1 MDNNEI
7 TLEKIELVKDRTGIS
22 YKEAKEALE
31 AANGSVVD
39 AIVAI
44 EDTIDAGSEE
54 KKAPAAAANDA
65 IEKIKE
71 LIRRGNVSKI
81 CIKRNG
87 ETVVNIPVNVGIIG
101 TVVFPWA
108 AVASVIAAFGTKCEI
123 EIVKVDGEVIDLS
136 SKANDTIDTVK
147 SKGEVIF
154 GEAADKTK
162 EFCSNVK
169 EKGGE
174 YVDIAKD
181 KSGDFIDY
189 AKDKGENIIN
199 FAKDKASDLTGK
211 APGTPVDDVAKSDD
225 FDLSDLDLSDMEEK
239 TEE

>member
-1 MDNNEI
+1 MENTEI
-7 TLEKIELVKDRTGIS
+7 TLEKIELVKDRTGTS

-54 KKAPAAAANDA
+54 KKDRTTAANDA
-65 IEKIKE
+65 LEKIKE
-71 LIRRGNVSKI
+71 FIRKGNVSKI
-81 CIKRNG
+81 SIKRNG

-101 TVVFPWA
+101 TVIFPWA

-123 EIVKVDGEVIDLS
+123 EIVKVDGEVIDIS
-136 SKANDTIDTVK
+136 GKANDTFDTVK
-147 SKGEVIF
+147 SKGGVIF
-154 GEAADKTK
+154 GEAADKTR
-162 EFCSNVK
+162 EIYNNVVEKGGEYMDAAK

-174 YVDIAKD
+174 
-181 KSGDFIDY
+181 FFDY
-189 AKDKGENIIN
+189 AKDKGEDIIN
-199 FAKDKASDLTGK
+199 FAKDKAEGFTGK
-211 APGTPVDDVAKSDD
+211 VEETAEKVAKSDE

-239 TEE
+239 NE

>member
-44 EDTIDAGSEE
+44 EDTIDAGNEE
-54 KKAPAAAANDA
+54 KKSPAAAANDV
-65 IEKIKE
+65 IEKLKE
-71 LIRRGNVSKI
+71 LIHKGNVSKI
-81 CIKRNG
+81 SIKRNG
-87 ETVVNIPVNVGIIG
+87 ETVVNIPVNIGIIG

-123 EIVKVDGEVIDLS
+123 EIIKDDGEVIDIS
-136 SKANDTIDTVK
+136 TKANEKIETVRSK
-147 SKGEVIF
+147 SEVIF

-162 EFCSNVK
+162 EFYSNVK
-169 EKGGE
+169 EKSGE
-174 YVDIAKD
+174 YVEKARDKGGDI
-181 KSGDFIDY
+181 FDY
-189 AKDKGENIIN
+189 AKDKGEDILN
-199 FAKDKASDLTGK
+199 FAKDKASDLK
-211 APGTPVDDVAKSDD
+211 NRAEEVASDIAKSDE

-239 TEE
+239 NE

>member
-1 MDNNEI
+1 MENNEI

-44 EDTIDAGSEE
+44 EDSIDLGGEE
-54 KKAPAAAANDA
+54 KKDRSGAANDA

-71 LIRRGNVSKI
+71 LVRKGNVSKI
-81 CIKRNG
+81 AIKRNG

-101 TVVFPWA
+101 TVIFPWA

-123 EIVKVDGEVIDLS
+123 ELVKDDGEVIDLS
-136 SKANDTIDTVK
+136 GKANETFDTVK
-147 SKGEVIF
+147 SKGEVLF

-162 EFCSNVK
+162 DIYSNVV

-174 YVDIAKD
+174 YVDKA
-181 KSGDFIDY
+181 GEFFDY
-189 AKDKGENIIN
+189 AKDKGEGIIN

-211 APGTPVDDVAKSDD
+211 AGAAVEEAAKTDE

-239 TEE
+239 TE

>member
-1 MDNNEI
+1 MENNEI

-44 EDTIDAGSEE
+44 EDSIDAGSEE
-54 KKAPAAAANDA
+54 KKDRSAAANDA
-65 IEKIKE
+65 LEKIKA
-71 LIRRGNVSKI
+71 LIRKGNVNKVS
-81 CIKRNG
+81 IKRNG

-101 TVVFPWA
+101 TVIFPWA

-123 EIVKVDGEVIDLS
+123 EIVKDDGEVIDIS
-136 SKANDTIDTVK
+136 GKANDTIDSVK

-162 EFCSNVK
+162 EIYNSVK

-181 KSGDFIDY
+181 KGGDFIDY
-189 AKDKGENIIN
+189 AKDKGEDLIN

-211 APGTPVDDVAKSDD
+211 TGEAPSDVAKSDD

-239 TEE
+239 HEE

>member
-44 EDTIDAGSEE
+44 EDAIDAGNEE
-54 KKAPAAAANDA
+54 KKSPAAAAGDV
-65 IEKIKE
+65 IEKLKE
-71 LIRRGNVSKI
+71 LIRKGNVSKI
-81 CIKRNG
+81 SIKRNG
-87 ETVVNIPVNVGIIG
+87 ETVVNIPVNIGIIG

-123 EIVKVDGEVIDLS
+123 EIIKDDGEVIDIS
-136 SKANDTIDTVK
+136 TKANEKIETVRSK
-147 SKGEVIF
+147 SEVIF

-162 EFCSNVK
+162 EFYSNVK
-169 EKGGE
+169 EKSGE
-174 YVDIAKD
+174 YVEKARDKGGDI
-181 KSGDFIDY
+181 FDY
-189 AKDKGENIIN
+189 AKDKGEDILN
-199 FAKDKASDLTGK
+199 FAKDKASDLK
-211 APGTPVDDVAKSDD
+211 NRAEEAASDIAKSDE

-239 TEE
+239 NE